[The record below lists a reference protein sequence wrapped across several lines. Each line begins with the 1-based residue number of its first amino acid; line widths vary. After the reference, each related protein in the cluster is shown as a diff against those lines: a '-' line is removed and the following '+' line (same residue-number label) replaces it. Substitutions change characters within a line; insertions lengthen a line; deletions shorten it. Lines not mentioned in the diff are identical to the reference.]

1 MHQSYIH
8 LPLLE
13 PYKIGIYCEVFL
25 FFFCEVFLVCLSNT
39 RKHTEISVFGDLR
52 SLKETKENHGSF
64 KKAVCCIAR
73 AIKHK
78 VKNKVGCD
86 VVCLHFQF
94 LGRLRQEG
102 LSGPRVQSLGTLARP
117 NVLNKHTD
125 IYTQERGNQE

>member
-1 MHQSYIH
+1 MKFS
-8 LPLLE
+8 
-13 PYKIGIYCEVFL
+13 FL
-25 FFFCEVFLVCLSNT
+25 FFFCEVFFLGCLSNT
-39 RKHTEISVFGDLR
+39 RKQTEISVFGDLR

-78 VKNKVGCD
+78 VKNKVGHD
-86 VVCLHFQF
+86 VICLLFQF

-117 NVLNKHTD
+117 DVLNKHTD
-125 IYTQERGNQE
+125 IYTRKRKSGMIMR